1 MLRTGLCSPY
11 RPQVRPRRRREN
23 RLMARRKTRRRTRV
37 LSVLAASAVAVSL
50 LAVAPAGAAQG
61 GVKKFVRSAD
71 LNVEQGTATFPLFE
85 GKSRDGDTVYYIVT
99 EVSERAEAR
108 RLGVNWSPVLENAL
122 GTQAVQDATRTHGT
136 VVFEGTVDFA
146 PDRVVVP
153 GPEGSEFPPTVS
165 EPGSVG
171 DAEYSPLFSVSGH
184 SVVNATHIGNSTGL
198 HDKVVSIDFANDQ
211 VVIDL
216 TDGFYEDDPILYLS
230 TDSSDKTAAAVEGA
244 THAPNL
250 GAAPEFGVA
259 DEESSAL
266 QALLSVVNGA
276 TGADNPDRQGLNS
289 ALRGEG
295 DPLNVVAEV
304 PDEDDYSPL
313 WDFHP
318 AVWTEDAIANGDRA
332 LITDLDDVPDL
343 LASGVLE
350 SAGGGPANAD
360 FGGLRSA
367 EFIINCPVIAEL

>member
-1 MLRTGLCSPY
+1 
-11 RPQVRPRRRREN
+11 
-23 RLMARRKTRRRTRV
+23 MARRKTRRRTRV
-37 LSVLAASAVAVSL
+37 LSVLAASAVAISL
-50 LAVAPAGAAQG
+50 LALAPAGASEG

-85 GKSRDGDTVYYIVT
+85 GTSADGDTVYYIVT
-99 EVSERAEAR
+99 EISDRAEAR

-122 GTQAVQDATRTHGT
+122 GTQAVQDATRTDGA
-136 VVFEGTVDFA
+136 VAFEGTVDFA

-153 GPEGSEFPPTVS
+153 GPEGSEFPPTTA

-171 DAEYSPLFSVSGH
+171 DAEYSPLFSVNGH
-184 SVVNATHIGNSTGL
+184 SVVNAPHIGNSTGL
-198 HDKVVSIDFANDQ
+198 HDKVVSIDFENDR

-216 TDGFYEDDPILYLS
+216 TDGFYEDDPILYIS
-230 TDSSDKTAAAVEGA
+230 TDASDKTAAAVEGA
-244 THAPNL
+244 TLAPNL

-259 DEESSAL
+259 DEDSSAL
-266 QALLSVVNGA
+266 QALLAVVNGA
-276 TGADNPDRQGLNS
+276 MGVDNLDRQGLNS
-289 ALRGEG
+289 VLRGEG
-295 DPLNVVAEV
+295 DDPLNVVAEV

-350 SAGGGPANAD
+350 SAAGGPANAD

-367 EFIINCPVIAEL
+367 EFVINCPVIAEL

>member
-1 MLRTGLCSPY
+1 LT
-11 RPQVRPRRRREN
+11 
-23 RLMARRKTRRRTRV
+23 ARRKTRRGTH
-37 LSVLAASAVAVSL
+37 VLAAVAASALAVSL
-50 LAVAPAGAAQG
+50 LAVAPAGAAKG
-61 GVKKFVRSAD
+61 GVKKFVRSAE
-71 LNVEQGTATFPLFE
+71 LNVEQGTATFPLLE

-136 VVFEGTVDFA
+136 VVFEGTVDFG
-146 PDRVVVP
+146 PNHVVVP
-153 GPEGSEFPPTVS
+153 GPEGSEFPPSVA

-171 DAEYSPLFSVSGH
+171 DAEYSPLFSVDGDT
-184 SVVNATHIGNSTGL
+184 VVNATHIGNSTGL
-198 HDKVVSIDFANDQ
+198 HDKVVSIDFENDQ

-230 TDSSDKTAAAVEGA
+230 TDSSDQTAAAVEGA
-244 THAPNL
+244 TLAPNL

-266 QALLSVVNGA
+266 QALLAVVNGA

-350 SAGGGPANAD
+350 SVAGGPANAD

-367 EFIINCPVIAEL
+367 EFVINCPVIAEL